1 MKKIFSISCLLL
13 FAAFSLVACKED
25 DPEQTKVTLE
35 PERVTVTVGET
46 AQLTVHV
53 SPASAAGAGVVWRS
67 ENESVATVA
76 DGLVSGVGIGSTRV
90 RPRSMARWRP
100 AKWRSWRAPS
110 AR

>member
-76 DGLVSGVGIGSTRV
+76 DGLV
-90 RPRSMARWRP
+90 
-100 AKWRSWRAPS
+100 
-110 AR
+110 

>member
-53 SPASAAGAGVVWRS
+53 SPASAAGAGVYGARRTSRWPPWPTDWS
-67 ENESVATVA
+67 QASASV
-76 DGLVSGVGIGSTRV
+76 R
-90 RPRSMARWRP
+90 
-100 AKWRSWRAPS
+100 RA
-110 AR
+110 